1 MFEIKFHQLISILLL
16 YLSTLS
22 FCLEQSSI
30 LLLPFKTKSLQK
42 EEDDEDWVEPYQ
54 SDEEGEW
61 PYVPPSQVFN
71 SSEFINKWFYNGL
84 NVLTKINNYNI
95 ESYVNMDNS
104 KLSLEKCN
112 PKKII
117 SSNRGSNIYKPL
129 NSNTYTKK
137 GDNIG
142 NDVFYFIGDLHYKST
157 IKIGEKGNGLN
168 FFFNEK
174 DNNEDLC
181 ANLGLNIDTNLDQ
194 TNIITQLKKKNYI
207 NEYIWTLKYLV
218 EDDGIIVLGTQ
229 PHYYENNTYLMSQYC
244 ELNAIPNQSPET
256 AWSFNIDEIR
266 IKPKESNNII
276 LSNAKID
283 LLVDRG
289 LIIGTNE
296 YKNKIDELVFND
308 LINKK
313 ICFREETNFKDEE
326 KGLNEI
332 YIVYYCDRKLFI
344 GNKYTMQKSPFNSFP
359 YLEFYLKE
367 KNMTFTLTND
377 NLFHEI
383 YNRSYFLVT
392 FKKSENNNIWKLGE
406 PFLSHYQITFDQ
418 DKKLIGFYNPSMPK
432 ISNEDYIKE
441 REKEQNENNQKSDKN
456 KIIIIVV
463 VCVIGAIGLSIG
475 AYFLGKK
482 LNEIRKR
489 RANELKDDFDYTT
502 TEKINDNKEGEN
514 NNENDVLGI
523 QKD

>member
-1 MFEIKFHQLISILLL
+1 M
-16 YLSTLS
+16 
-22 FCLEQSSI
+22 
-30 LLLPFKTKSLQK
+30 
-42 EEDDEDWVEPYQ
+42 
-54 SDEEGEW
+54 
-61 PYVPPSQVFN
+61 
-71 SSEFINKWFYNGL
+71 
-84 NVLTKINNYNI
+84 
-95 ESYVNMDNS
+95 
-104 KLSLEKCN
+104 
-112 PKKII
+112 
-117 SSNRGSNIYKPL
+117 
-129 NSNTYTKK
+129 
-137 GDNIG
+137 
-142 NDVFYFIGDLHYKST
+142 
-157 IKIGEKGNGLN
+157 
-168 FFFNEK
+168 
-174 DNNEDLC
+174 
-181 ANLGLNIDTNLDQ
+181 NIDTNLDQ

-326 KGLNEI
+326 KGLNDI

-383 YNRSYFLVT
+383 YNRSYFLVA

-441 REKEQNENNQKSDKN
+441 REKEQNENNQKSDKK